1 MPDHDNATQVAAAA
15 ATLTNPTTR
24 TANTST
30 NDDDRVQFPS
40 VSTEVQGEIAE
51 RLPQALSYLDTVKA
65 AFQDEPGKYATFLS
79 ILKAFQTG
87 E

>member
-15 ATLTNPTTR
+15 ATLTNPTTP
-24 TANTST
+24 ST
-30 NDDDRVQFPS
+30 NNDDRVQFPS
-40 VSTEVQGEIAE
+40 VNAEVQGEIAE

>member
-24 TANTST
+24 STNTST
-30 NDDDRVQFPS
+30 NNVQFPS